1 MDDVR
6 KARLANLGTL
16 VRPDGRRYTPHEAR
30 AVADYAARL
39 SAALDLLD
47 VDVETAELVD
57 ELFGVITGE
66 PG

>member
-6 KARLANLGTL
+6 KAKLAAVGVL
-16 VRPDGRRYTPHEAR
+16 VCPDGRRYTPHEAR

-47 VDVETAELVD
+47 VDVETSELVD